1 MMGPVD
7 GSGCV
12 PVTEASWNLKS
23 TAGPSWMKRRM
34 QMVQSLSPRKRY
46 VVEYSIVSSRV
57 EYIEYTVYN
66 KFKRSF
72 TTLV

>member
-1 MMGPVD
+1 
-7 GSGCV
+7 
-12 PVTEASWNLKS
+12 
-23 TAGPSWMKRRM
+23 
-34 QMVQSLSPRKRY
+34 MVQSLSPRKRY

-66 KFKRSF
+66 KFKLSF